1 MQTNNMERLI
11 GIIGPTAVGKTNLG
25 IELAKRLNTEIISGD
40 SMLVYHGFD
49 IGTAKPTL
57 EEQAGIVHH
66 LINILE
72 PTEEFNVTKFKQLA
86 SNHIELINQKGKIP
100 ILVGGTGLY
109 IKSLVED
116 YQFNETPGDEAYR
129 MELEEIAKVNGKE
142 YVHTMLQKV
151 DPKSA
156 ERLHVND
163 FRRVIRALEVYH
175 IGGENISQEKN
186 METLVFDAKIIGLTM
201 ERSKLYER
209 INKRVDL
216 MIEAGLVKEIEML
229 LNQGVDPVCQA
240 MKGIGYKEITSYLQ
254 GEVTLDFAIDTI
266 KKSTRHFAKRQ
277 LTWFRKMPYIDWYDV
292 DQIGFEN
299 IVENVYKQIAG
310 KYSLR

>member
-229 LNQGVDPVCQA
+229 LNQGVDPACQA

>member
-1 MQTNNMERLI
+1 MERLI

-25 IELAKRLNTEIISGD
+25 IELAKRLKTEIISGD

-66 LINILE
+66 LIDILE
-72 PTEEFNVTKFKQLA
+72 PTKEFNVTKFKELA
-86 SNHIELINQKGKIP
+86 SRHITRLNQQGKIP

-109 IKSLVED
+109 VKSLVED

-129 MELEEIAKVNGKE
+129 MELEELAKVNGKE
-142 YVHTMLQKV
+142 YVHAMLQKV

-175 IGGENISQEKN
+175 IGGENISQKKN

-229 LNQGVDPVCQA
+229 LNQGVDPTCQA
-240 MKGIGYKEITSYLQ
+240 MKGIGYKEIASYLQ

>member
-1 MQTNNMERLI
+1 MERLI

-57 EEQAGIVHH
+57 EEQAGVVHH
-66 LINILE
+66 LIDILE

-86 SNHIELINQKGKIP
+86 SQDITRLNQQGKIP

-109 IKSLVED
+109 VKSLVED

-129 MELEEIAKVNGKE
+129 MKLEELAKVNGKE
-142 YVHTMLQKV
+142 YVHAMLQKV

-186 METLVFDAKIIGLTM
+186 MEALAFDAKMIGLTM

-209 INKRVDL
+209 INRRVDL
-216 MIEAGLVKEIEML
+216 MAEAGLVKEVESL
-229 LNQGVDPVCQA
+229 LNQGVTPECQA
-240 MKGIGYKEITSYLQ
+240 MKGIGYKEIVSYLQ
-254 GEVTLDFAIDTI
+254 GEVSLDFAIDTI

-277 LTWFRKMPYIDWYDV
+277 LTWFCKMPYIDWYDV
-292 DQIGFEN
+292 EQIGFEN
-299 IVENVYKQIAG
+299 IVENVYRQIAG

>member
-1 MQTNNMERLI
+1 MRTNNMERLI

-25 IELAKRLNTEIISGD
+25 IELARRLNTEIISGD
-40 SMLVYHGFD
+40 SMLVYRDFD
-49 IGTAKPTL
+49 IGTAKPSL

-66 LINILE
+66 LIDILE
-72 PTEEFNVTKFKQLA
+72 PTEEFNVTKFKELA
-86 SNHIELINQKGKIP
+86 SQHISSINQRGKIP

-109 IKSLVED
+109 VKSLVED

-129 MELEEIAKVNGKE
+129 MELEALASVHGKE
-142 YVHTMLQKV
+142 YVHAMLQKV

-175 IGGENISQEKN
+175 LGGENISQEKKVD
-186 METLVFDAKIIGLTM
+186 TLAYDAKIVGLTM

-216 MIEAGLVKEIEML
+216 MVEAGLVKEVEGL
-229 LNQGVDPVCQA
+229 LNRGIAPDCQA
-240 MKGIGYKEITSYLQ
+240 MKGIGYKEILAYLQ
-254 GEVTLDFAIDTI
+254 GEVSLDFAIDTL

-277 LTWFRKMPYIDWYDV
+277 LTWFRKMPYIEWHNV
-292 DQIGFEN
+292 DCECFES
-299 IVENVYKQIAG
+299 IMENVYKSIAG
-310 KYSLR
+310 KYSLK

>member
-25 IELAKRLNTEIISGD
+25 IELAKRLDTEIISGD

-49 IGTAKPTL
+49 IGTAKPSL

-66 LINILE
+66 LIDVLE
-72 PTEEFNVTKFKQLA
+72 PTEEFNVTKFKELA
-86 SNHIELINQKGKIP
+86 SQQISSINQRGKIP

-109 IKSLVED
+109 VKSLVED
-116 YQFNETPGDEAYR
+116 YQFNETPGDEAFR
-129 MELEEIAKVNGKE
+129 MELEKLASVHGKE
-142 YVHTMLQKV
+142 YVHAMLQKV

-175 IGGENISQEKN
+175 IGGENISQEKKVD
-186 METLVFDAKIIGLTM
+186 TLGFEAKIIGLTM
-201 ERSKLYER
+201 ERNKLYER

-216 MIEAGLVKEIEML
+216 MIEAGLVKEVEGL
-229 LNQGVDPVCQA
+229 LNQGVAPDCQA
-240 MKGIGYKEITSYLQ
+240 MKGIGYKEILAYLQ
-254 GEVTLDFAIDTI
+254 GEVSLDFAIDTL

-277 LTWFRKMPYIDWYDV
+277 LTWFRKMPYIEWYDV
-292 DQIGFEN
+292 DCVGFEN
-299 IVENVYKQIAG
+299 IMENVYKQIAG

>member
-25 IELAKRLNTEIISGD
+25 IELAKRLKTEIISGD

-66 LINILE
+66 LIDILE
-72 PTEEFNVTKFKQLA
+72 PTKEFNVTKFKELA
-86 SNHIELINQKGKIP
+86 SRHITRLNQQGKIP

-109 IKSLVED
+109 VKSLVED

-129 MELEEIAKVNGKE
+129 MELEELAKVNGKE
-142 YVHTMLQKV
+142 YVHAMLQKV

-175 IGGENISQEKN
+175 IGGENISQKKN

-229 LNQGVDPVCQA
+229 LNQGVDPTCQA
-240 MKGIGYKEITSYLQ
+240 MKGIGYKEIASYLQ